1 VVSTQVNERR
11 LGIVGAGKLGT
22 ALARAALDANYEV
35 RISGSGPAERVAL
48 IVDVL
53 AHGAQVM
60 STVDV
65 VAQSDVIVL
74 AVPVHRFR
82 ELPRNLFN
90 GKILIDAMNY
100 WYEIDGDID
109 DMVNAPRGTSVMVQE
124 WFLGARVV
132 KSLNQLGYHEVEEF
146 RRARGEEGRIGVAVA
161 GNDEEVV
168 EVVMALVDDL
178 GFDPIYAGSLD
189 AGIALQTD
197 GVAFGVAL
205 NVDELA
211 RLLSPFATNS

>member
-1 VVSTQVNERR
+1 MVSTQVNERR

>member
-1 VVSTQVNERR
+1 MQVNERR

-35 RISGSGPAERVAL
+35 LISGSGPAERVAL

-65 VAQSDVIVL
+65 VAQSDVIIL

-82 ELPRNLFN
+82 ELPHDLFD

-109 DMVNAPRGTSVMVQE
+109 DMANAPRGTSVMVQE
-124 WFLGARVV
+124 WFSGARVV
-132 KSLNQLGYHEVEEF
+132 KSLNQLGYHEVEEL
-146 RRARGEEGRIGVAVA
+146 RRARGEEARIGVAVA
-161 GNDEEVV
+161 GNDEEAVA
-168 EVVMALVDDL
+168 VVMALVDDL

-189 AGIALQTD
+189 AGLALQTD